1 MAGQGFV
8 YLQVKKMHHGE
19 RLSEYVW
26 GFFDKA
32 CVSLV
37 FSSGLF
43 PLLGYAAMAVKPV
56 LLKLYERYYL
66 PLQRALLPSL
76 QAFITGL
83 LPGLEEG
90 LEVYDRYIYI
100 VHSPHAYCIRRNK

>member
-1 MAGQGFV
+1 MPCV
-8 YLQVKKMHHGE
+8 YFL
-19 RLSEYVW
+19 
-26 GFFDKA
+26 FF
-32 CVSLV
+32 

-43 PLLGYAAMAVKPV
+43 PLLGHAAMAVKPV

-90 LEVYDRYIYI
+90 LEVYDRYII
-100 VHSPHAYCIRRNK
+100 SYCVRTKSEIIQHLSVNHIRLKPTTKSF

>member
-1 MAGQGFV
+1 
-8 YLQVKKMHHGE
+8 
-19 RLSEYVW
+19 
-26 GFFDKA
+26 
-32 CVSLV
+32 
-37 FSSGLF
+37 
-43 PLLGYAAMAVKPV
+43 MAVKPV

-90 LEVYDRYIYI
+90 LEVYDRYI
-100 VHSPHAYCIRRNK
+100 VHSAS

>member
-1 MAGQGFV
+1 MRVCF
-8 YLQVKKMHHGE
+8 
-19 RLSEYVW
+19 
-26 GFFDKA
+26 
-32 CVSLV
+32 

-43 PLLGYAAMAVKPV
+43 PLLGHAAMAVKPV
-56 LLKLYERYYL
+56 LLTLYERYYL

-90 LEVYDRYIYI
+90 LEVYDRYTAHN
-100 VHSPHAYCIRRNK
+100 VFVGR

>member
-1 MAGQGFV
+1 
-8 YLQVKKMHHGE
+8 
-19 RLSEYVW
+19 
-26 GFFDKA
+26 
-32 CVSLV
+32 
-37 FSSGLF
+37 
-43 PLLGYAAMAVKPV
+43 MAVKPV

-90 LEVYDRYIYI
+90 LEVYDRYV
-100 VHSPHAYCIRRNK
+100 VHNAR

>member
-1 MAGQGFV
+1 
-8 YLQVKKMHHGE
+8 
-19 RLSEYVW
+19 
-26 GFFDKA
+26 
-32 CVSLV
+32 
-37 FSSGLF
+37 
-43 PLLGYAAMAVKPV
+43 MAVKPV

-90 LEVYDRYIYI
+90 LEVYDRYI
-100 VHSPHAYCIRRNK
+100 VHEACQDVKNNLFIQISLTVFAKPVTKISSKLWRTLTAEFGFTHF